1 MYYYNSKG
9 VDLQKPKVLLLEDDM
24 SLSETI
30 KEYLEE
36 EGFEVTSVHTSD
48 EAMDALY
55 EEPYD
60 ILLLDVMVP
69 GIDGFEL
76 LRQIRKTKQ
85 IPAIFITSLD
95 SVENLEKGFQSGAD
109 DYIRKPFALKELKIR
124 METLLKRSF
133 EAKDDKIPIDDH
145 AVFDIKANE
154 LLIDGKP
161 ANLNQKE
168 LRLLK
173 LFLQH
178 PNETLSH
185 DTIYEHLWD
194 YDETPSDM
202 ALRTYIKNLR
212 KYLGK
217 EKIESIKRYGY
228 KFIK

>member
-1 MYYYNSKG
+1 M
-9 VDLQKPKVLLLEDDM
+9 QKPKVLLLEDDM

-30 KEYLEE
+30 EEYLED

-48 EAMDALY
+48 EALDAVY
-55 EEPYD
+55 EKPYD

-76 LRQIRKTKQ
+76 LRQIRETKN

-133 EAKDDKIPIDDH
+133 ESKEEKIPIDDH
-145 AVFDIKANE
+145 TFFDIKANE
-154 LLIDGKP
+154 LLVDGKP

-185 DTIYEHLWD
+185 ETIYEHLWD